1 MDRLAPVEN
10 WRGEGAVGAESYP
23 LICFPSGES
32 VVKRVGEGAEGVGG
46 QCALGVGAEAEG
58 DTVLRPALGPAL
70 AGAEAVD
77 EEC

>member
-1 MDRLAPVEN
+1 M
-10 WRGEGAVGAESYP
+10 
-23 LICFPSGES
+23 
-32 VVKRVGEGAEGVGG
+32 GEGAEGVGG

-58 DTVLRPALGPAL
+58 DTILGPALGPAL